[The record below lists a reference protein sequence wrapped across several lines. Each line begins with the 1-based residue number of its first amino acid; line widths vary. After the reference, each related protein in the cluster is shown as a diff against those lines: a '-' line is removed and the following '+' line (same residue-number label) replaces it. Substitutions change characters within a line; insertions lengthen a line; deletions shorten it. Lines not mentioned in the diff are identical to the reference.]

1 MALLPEFPSP
11 EAARSFFNDN
21 EKTLGEFFAGLD
33 RNQASRIES
42 VARLLAEFNNT
53 RLKELNE
60 GYVDEELYRVPALT
74 LDGLSGFIQT
84 ASINTMHL
92 AEYLY
97 GVCKPIF
104 LTAFARES
112 SESQTREDAR
122 VKRVPKA
129 EAREVEERYANLK
142 KEYETPYTGN
152 PARKDISAGHRN
164 EYHTGFTDIREV
176 KAVLSSGGCR
186 LEVLHDGTWS

>member
-97 GVCKPIF
+97 EYASRYF
-104 LTAFARES
+104 STAFARES

-122 VKRVPKA
+122 LSA
-129 EAREVEERYANLK
+129 FQGGSARGRR
-142 KEYETPYTGN
+142 T
-152 PARKDISAGHRN
+152 ICQS
-164 EYHTGFTDIREV
+164 
-176 KAVLSSGGCR
+176 
-186 LEVLHDGTWS
+186 